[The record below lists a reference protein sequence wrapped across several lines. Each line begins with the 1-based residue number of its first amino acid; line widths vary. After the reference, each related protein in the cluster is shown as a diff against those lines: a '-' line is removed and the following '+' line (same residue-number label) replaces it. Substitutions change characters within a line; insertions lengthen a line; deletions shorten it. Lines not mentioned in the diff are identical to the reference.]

1 MAGSEAVIYNSA
13 DDGTGST
20 SEALYGT
27 QDGTITYSSGAT
39 YTITSTCVASNSDD
53 PPCELP
59 APAIARH
66 MQVRKIDPHK
76 AIIIPIRRWKPRH
89 REMSG
94 IKLQRE
100 RSQYGTD

>member
-1 MAGSEAVIYNSA
+1 MLYDSA

-27 QDGTITYSSGAT
+27 QDGTISSSSGT
-39 YTITSTCVASNSDD
+39 IYTIKYTSVASNSDD

-59 APAIARH
+59 APVIVRH
-66 MQVRKIDPHK
+66 VQVKKIDSHK
-76 AIIIPIRRWKPRH
+76 AIIIPIRRWKPRR

-94 IKLQRE
+94 IKIEGDRHVHSKS
-100 RSQYGTD
+100 R

>member
-1 MAGSEAVIYNSA
+1 MLYDSA

-27 QDGTITYSSGAT
+27 QDGTLTYSSGAT

-59 APAIARH
+59 APAIVKH
-66 MQVRKIDPHK
+66 VQVRKIDSHK
-76 AIIIPIRRWKPRH
+76 AIIIPIRRWKPRR

-94 IKLQRE
+94 IKIEGDRHVHSKN
-100 RSQYGTD
+100 R

>member
-1 MAGSEAVIYNSA
+1 MFYDSA
-13 DDGTGST
+13 DDGTGLT

-27 QDGTITYSSGAT
+27 QGGAT

-59 APAIARH
+59 APVIVRH
-66 MQVRKIDPHK
+66 VQVKKIDPHK

>member
-1 MAGSEAVIYNSA
+1 MFYDSA

-27 QDGTITYSSGAT
+27 QDGTISSSSGT
-39 YTITSTCVASNSDD
+39 IYVITSTCVASNSDD

-89 REMSG
+89 REMPG
-94 IKLQRE
+94 IKIEGDRHVHSKN
-100 RSQYGTD
+100 R